1 MKRPLMVTVIGVLA
15 MLTGLA
21 QLGFGALLLGL
32 RKDAKFLAD
41 ASMTTNKVTYFAGAL
56 LAVGLLTAVFAIGL
70 LKGSRLSRDV
80 IGLMELCGIGGG
92 VYAAVALDTARKSSG
107 IGTIVGAVIVL
118 YFLFGTDKANA
129 SFASGCSPP
138 LP

>member
-21 QLGFGALLLGL
+21 QLGFGGLLIGL
-32 RKDAKFLAD
+32 RKNAKFLAD
-41 ASMTTNKVTYFAGAL
+41 TSMTTNKVTYFAGAL

-80 IGLMELCGIGGG
+80 IGLMELCGIAGG
-92 VYAAVALDTARKSSG
+92 VYAVVALDTARRSSG
-107 IGTIVGAVIVL
+107 IGSIVGAVVVL
-118 YFLFGTDKANA
+118 YFLFGTDKAKA
-129 SFASGCSPP
+129 FFAKH
-138 LP
+138 